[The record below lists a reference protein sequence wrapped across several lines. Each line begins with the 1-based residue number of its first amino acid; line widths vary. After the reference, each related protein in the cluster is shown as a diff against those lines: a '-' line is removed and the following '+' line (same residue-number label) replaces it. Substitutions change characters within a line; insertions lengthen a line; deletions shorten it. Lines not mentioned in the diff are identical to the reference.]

1 MAIPKGV
8 IWGGLALLGLY
19 LLTTTMKSYSKTVQT
34 IQTNYSS
41 LISYLS
47 VKYGI
52 PVAVITGQI
61 AVESAGN
68 TQAVGSSGERGLLQ
82 VMPDALTDVNQRY
95 GLGYS
100 FDDLFTPEYGMEAGV
115 AYLKIQLD
123 AFGDIRDALRAYNAG
138 PGNARKYSNAGSGYA
153 DKVLSASNQVAV

>member
-1 MAIPKGV
+1 VAIPKSV
-8 IWGGLALLGLY
+8 IWTGLALVLLY
-19 LLTTTMKSYSKTVQT
+19 LLTTTMKSYTKTLTV

-41 LISYLS
+41 LIGYLS
-47 VKYGI
+47 LKYSI

-61 AVESAGN
+61 CIESSGN

-82 VMPDALTDVNQRY
+82 VMPDALSDVNNRY

-115 AYLKIQLD
+115 GYLKIQLD
-123 AFGDIRDALRAYNAG
+123 SFGNIRDALRAYNAG
-138 PGNARKYSNAGSGYA
+138 ATNARKNSSAGAGYA
-153 DKVLSASNQVAV
+153 DKVLSVSNQVV